1 MRFESNEAKRLANI
15 KRHGFDSLAV
25 ERVFLGAA
33 FTFLD
38 DRFDYGETRFLTL
51 GMLNGTVVAVA
62 HTETDEI
69 TRVISFRKA
78 SKNEENIYYQ
88 EIRDR
93 SD

>member
-1 MRFESNEAKRLANI
+1 MRFEWDVAKRLANI
-15 KRHGFDSLAV
+15 KRHGFDFLAV

-51 GMLNGTVVAVA
+51 GILNGTVVAVA
-62 HTETDEI
+62 HTESDEI
-69 TRVISFRKA
+69 TRIISFRKA

-88 EIRDR
+88 EIRAR